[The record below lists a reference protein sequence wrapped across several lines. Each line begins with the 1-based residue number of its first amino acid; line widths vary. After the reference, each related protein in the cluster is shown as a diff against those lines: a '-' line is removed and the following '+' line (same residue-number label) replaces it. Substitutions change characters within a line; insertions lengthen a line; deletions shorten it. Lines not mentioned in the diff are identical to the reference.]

1 MINKRLIRE
10 VKSSQKY
17 VGGQVA
23 CQWAMLLC
31 NIVMVLV
38 WSGLFQQLFAGTAQK
53 QDLLFA
59 VVVAV
64 VCMAIRFV
72 FSKLAAKMG
81 YLAGRD
87 VKHLLREKIYNKLVQ
102 MGNSYQEKA
111 ATSEM
116 VQLSVEGVEQLETYF
131 GAYLPQ
137 FFYSM
142 IAPITLFVV
151 LSFISVKAAIVLL
164 ICVPL
169 IPVSIVF
176 VQKFAKK
183 LLSRYWGQYTSLGD
197 SFLENL
203 QGMTTLKIYRAD
215 QAKQEQM
222 NKEAESF
229 RKVTMRVLTMQL
241 NSITIMDLV
250 AFGGAALGVIL
261 GLQELIAGNISMAGT
276 LAIILLS
283 AEFFIPM
290 RTLGSFF
297 HIAMNGMAACDKIF
311 RFLDSEVEEKGTKP
325 LTDDL
330 TIQIKDL
337 HFGYEK
343 DREILKGINQT
354 FETGKFYA
362 LVGKSGCGKSTLS
375 SLLAG
380 KHHNYQGE
388 ILIGNTEL
396 RQLDE
401 NDLLKKMTL
410 IGHNSYLF
418 QGTVRYNLQFA
429 APNATD
435 EQLWQV
441 LEQVKLADFLRSEQG
456 LDTKLQERGSNFSGG
471 QRQRLAL
478 ARAVLHDSP
487 IYIFDE
493 AASNVDVESE
503 EDIMQMIM
511 QMAKTKTV
519 FLISHRLANVV
530 QADRILLLQ
539 NGEIAEAGT
548 HNELMEQKGSYAQMF
563 LSQQQLEQY
572 GKKGTNS
579 NVE

>member
-1 MINKRLIRE
+1 MVNKRLVRE

-17 VGGQVA
+17 VVGQVA
-23 CQWAMLLC
+23 CQWVMLIC
-31 NIVMVLV
+31 NIAMVLM
-38 WSGLFQQLFAGTAQK
+38 WSVFFHHLFIGIVTKKGLLI
-53 QDLLFA
+53 A
-59 VVVAV
+59 VAVTV
-64 VCMAIRFV
+64 VCMLIRFI

-81 YLAGRD
+81 YLAGKE
-87 VKHLLREKIYNKLVQ
+87 VKQVLREKIYNKLVK

-111 ATSEM
+111 STSEM

-142 IAPITLFVV
+142 IAPITLFIV
-151 LSFISVKAAIVLL
+151 LSFVSIKAALVLL

-169 IPVSIVF
+169 IPISIVL

-183 LLSRYWGQYTSLGD
+183 LLAKYWGQYTSLGD

-215 QAKQEQM
+215 ENKQEQM
-222 NKEAESF
+222 NREAESF

-241 NSITIMDLV
+241 NSITVMDLV
-250 AFGGAALGVIL
+250 AFGGAAIGVIL
-261 GLQELIAGNISMAGT
+261 ALQELTAGT
-276 LAIILLS
+276 VTMIGALLIILLS

-297 HIAMNGMAACDKIF
+297 HIAMNGMAASEKIF
-311 RFLDSEVEEKGTKP
+311 KFLDSEDVEKGKKM
-325 LTDDL
+325 LSDDL
-330 TIQIKDL
+330 TIEVKNL
-337 HFGYEK
+337 RFGYEK
-343 DREILKGINQT
+343 EREILKGINQK

-375 SLLAG
+375 ALLVG
-380 KHHNYQGE
+380 KNKNYQGK
-388 ILIGNTEL
+388 ILIGGTEL
-396 RQLDE
+396 RDLDE
-401 NDLLKKMTL
+401 RELLKNITL

-418 QGTVRYNLQFA
+418 QGSVRYNLQFGKT
-429 APNATD
+429 NATD
-435 EQLWQV
+435 EEMWKV
-441 LEQVKLADFLRSEQG
+441 LEQVKLADFLRSENG
-456 LDTKLQERGSNFSGG
+456 LDTVLQERGSNFSGG

-478 ARAVLHDSP
+478 ARAILHDSP

-503 EDIMQMIM
+503 EDIMQMVLEMSKI
-511 QMAKTKTV
+511 KTV

-530 QADRILLLQ
+530 NADSIFLIE
-539 NGEIAEAGT
+539 NGQFAEQGT
-548 HNELMEQKGSYAQMF
+548 HNELMAKNGSYADMF
-563 LSQQQLEQY
+563 LSQQKLEQY
-572 GKKGTNS
+572 GKKGA
-579 NVE
+579 EE

>member
-1 MINKRLIRE
+1 MVNKRLVRE

-17 VGGQVA
+17 VVGQVL
-23 CQWAMLLC
+23 CQWVMLIC
-31 NIVMVLV
+31 NIVMVLM
-38 WSGLFQQLFAGTAQK
+38 WSVFFHHLFIGIVTKKGLLI
-53 QDLLFA
+53 A
-59 VVVAV
+59 VAVTV
-64 VCMAIRFV
+64 VCMSIRFI

-81 YLAGRD
+81 YLAGKE
-87 VKHLLREKIYNKLVQ
+87 VKQVLREKIYNKLVK

-111 ATSEM
+111 STSEM

-142 IAPITLFVV
+142 IAPLTLFAV
-151 LSFISVKAAIVLL
+151 LSFVSIKAALALL

-169 IPVSIVF
+169 IPISIVF

-183 LLSRYWGQYTSLGD
+183 LLAKYWGQYTSLGD

-215 QAKQEQM
+215 ENKQEQM
-222 NKEAESF
+222 NREAESF

-241 NSITIMDLV
+241 NSITVMDLV
-250 AFGGAALGVIL
+250 AFGGAGIGVIL
-261 GLQELIAGNISMAGT
+261 ALQELTAGAVTMIGA
-276 LAIILLS
+276 LLIILLS

-297 HIAMNGMAACDKIF
+297 HIAMNGMAASEKIF
-311 RFLDSEVEEKGTKP
+311 KFLDSEDVEKGKKM
-325 LTDDL
+325 LSDDL
-330 TIQIKDL
+330 TIEVKNL

-343 DREILKGINQT
+343 EREILKGINQK

-375 SLLAG
+375 ALLVG
-380 KHHNYQGE
+380 KNKNYQGE
-388 ILIGNTEL
+388 ILIGGTEL
-396 RQLDE
+396 RDLDE
-401 NDLLKKMTL
+401 RELLKNITL

-418 QGTVRYNLQFA
+418 QGSVRYNLQFGKT
-429 APNATD
+429 NATD
-435 EQLWQV
+435 TEMWKV
-441 LEQVKLADFLRSEQG
+441 LEQVKLADFLRGENG
-456 LDTKLQERGSNFSGG
+456 LDTVLQERGSNFSGG

-478 ARAVLHDSP
+478 ARAILHDSP

-503 EDIMQMIM
+503 EDIMQMILEM
-511 QMAKTKTV
+511 SKTKTV

-530 QADRILLLQ
+530 NADSIFLIE
-539 NGEIAEAGT
+539 NGEFSEQGT
-548 HNELMEQKGSYAQMF
+548 HSELMAKNGSYANMF
-563 LSQQQLEQY
+563 LSQQKLEQY
-572 GKKGTNS
+572 GKKGA
-579 NVE
+579 EEQC